1 MDECIEEYVAL
12 SQKVFDVDLV
22 LKGNVPRGDD
32 RCRFDYNKLE
42 SAIKSLVKGKLN
54 EENFSLADSGEIT
67 GTVPTFV
74 VATKGRHADGPATLF
89 RSYQCTGHNVSK
101 CCIWEA
107 ARATSAGPAFFKP
120 IAISEIPSTVMT
132 YVDGG
137 LSGYNNPAELAI
149 FEARKLWAKSHRICL
164 VSIGAGRPK
173 AVKLIDLNARPDC
186 GSTKSKI
193 EKMIPNI
200 TKDGGTPSDSGVEA
214 LEKMGLLC
222 LDLVMNSEPAHQRV
236 LKESVSTQLQKR
248 FPYHRFNVER
258 EMQDIGF
265 EEWNRVEEITSHT
278 TVYLEEWEGM
288 MKKNACVHDL
298 LEPPNT
304 DCNSPIDLSN

>member
-1 MDECIEEYVAL
+1 MDECIKEYVDL

-22 LKGNVPRGDD
+22 LKGNVPSGDD

-54 EENFSLADSGEIT
+54 KENSSLADSGEIT
-67 GTVPTFV
+67 GAVPTFV
-74 VATKGRHADGPATLF
+74 VATKGLHADGPATLF
-89 RSYQCTGHNVSK
+89 RSYQCTGHNANK

-107 ARATSAGPAFFKP
+107 ARATSAAPAFFKP
-120 IAISEIPSTVMT
+120 VTISEIPSTAIT

-137 LSGYNNPAELAI
+137 LCSYNNPAELAI
-149 FEARKLWAKSHRICL
+149 SEARKLWTKAHHICL
-164 VSIGAGRPK
+164 VSIGTGRPK
-173 AVKLIDLNARPDC
+173 AVRLVDLNARPDR
-186 GSTKSKI
+186 SSMRSKI
-193 EKMIPNI
+193 RKMIPNT
-200 TKDGGTPSDSGVEA
+200 TKDGGTPSGSGMEA
-214 LEKMGLLC
+214 VEKMGLLC

-236 LKESVSTQLQKR
+236 LKESVSTHLEKR

-265 EEWNRVEEITSHT
+265 EEWNRIEEITSHT

-288 MKKNACVHDL
+288 MKRDACVHDL
-298 LEPPNT
+298 LKPPTT
-304 DCNSPIDLSN
+304 DCN